1 MGVADD
7 DMIEDASDVE
17 AKRLNEM
24 KEKGNIFPFVLYP
37 SLFSLP
43 LSPLSLSLSR
53 GRGKKDV
60 VSSCTA
66 WSTKTL

>member
-24 KEKGNIFPFVLYP
+24 KEKGNTSFILYCICS

-43 LSPLSLSLSR
+43 PSLPLSR

>member
-17 AKRLNEM
+17 AKRLKEM
-24 KEKGNIFPFVLYP
+24 KEKGNTSFLLYCTPHYSPF
-37 SLFSLP
+37 LP
-43 LSPLSLSLSR
+43 LSR